1 MTGAIMMKK
10 VKNKLEKMKEKNQR
24 LISIVCIDNPKDF
37 SLDYYFDKAGKISV
51 VSFTVPK
58 SKPVLESIMDIFP
71 NADYYEREIHDFF
84 GIEFEGNPKLHLKL
98 FMADDWKKK
107 PPLLKDWKQVKK

>member
-1 MTGAIMMKK
+1 MKK
-10 VKNKLEKMKEKNQR
+10 VKSKIGKMKGQR

-37 SLDYYFDKAGKISV
+37 GLDYYFDKAGKINI
-51 VSFTVPK
+51 VSFTIPK

-84 GIEFEGNPKLHLKL
+84 GVEFEGNPKLHLKL
-98 FMADDWKKK
+98 FLADDWKEK
-107 PPLLKDWKQVKK
+107 PPLLKDWKQTKTKQSKQVKK